1 MAAKLEE
8 ISSRVR
14 PGLQSISTI
23 PSLSEWNFLHETGA
37 QVRDDIY
44 LVYKY

>member
-14 PGLQSISTI
+14 PGLRSDAVPLGEWSS
-23 PSLSEWNFLHETGA
+23 SLLHETEA